1 MGKKVNRAIVLMMA
15 ISLLLGSVTAYAA
28 ENQEPAIEEVELQ
41 AQNASSGR
49 ELVDVIYFQVSG
61 EEVTFSDEPIDS
73 SVTTY
78 QSDNVITGSINYYY
92 DGMDSQNR
100 PGYTVEATMISSNL
114 NISSSNLMTKAEGV
128 SDWHENEVNHYTG
141 KVAVNTRSYI
151 YNKQKSRR
159 YRFPYRRL
167 LTNIVFNLFPEYFQG
182 LPPTTSRKSR
192 P

>member
-141 KVAVNTRSYI
+141 KVAAPHFCIFI
-151 YNKQKSRR
+151 YS
-159 YRFPYRRL
+159 
-167 LTNIVFNLFPEYFQG
+167 LTNYDCYTVKQHFLCKIFDTQNTLIKPY
-182 LPPTTSRKSR
+182 
-192 P
+192 

>member
-78 QSDNVITGSINYYY
+78 QSDNVITGSINYCCFNCIS
-92 DGMDSQNR
+92 GS
-100 PGYTVEATMISSNL
+100 TMISSNL

-151 YNKQKSRR
+151 YTNNPPAN
-159 YRFPYRRL
+159 PYCEVKL
-167 LTNIVFNLFPEYFQG
+167 YVTDSEDFEIYIGYTKLQDAME
-182 LPPTTSRKSR
+182 RK
-192 P
+192 

>member
-100 PGYTVEATMISSNL
+100 PGY
-114 NISSSNLMTKAEGV
+114 SNLMTKAEGV

-151 YNKQKSRR
+151 YTNNPPAN
-159 YRFPYRRL
+159 PYCEVKL
-167 LTNIVFNLFPEYFQG
+167 YVTDSEDFEIYIGYTKLQDAME
-182 LPPTTSRKSR
+182 RK
-192 P
+192 

>member
-49 ELVDVIYFQVSG
+49 ELVDV
-61 EEVTFSDEPIDS
+61 IDS

-151 YNKQKSRR
+151 YTNNPPAN
-159 YRFPYRRL
+159 PYCEVKL
-167 LTNIVFNLFPEYFQG
+167 YVTDSKDFEIYIGYTKLQDAME
-182 LPPTTSRKSR
+182 RK
-192 P
+192 

>member
-100 PGYTVEATMISSNL
+100 PGY
-114 NISSSNLMTKAEGV
+114 
-128 SDWHENEVNHYTG
+128 ENEVNHYTG

-151 YNKQKSRR
+151 YTNNPPAN
-159 YRFPYRRL
+159 PYCEVKL
-167 LTNIVFNLFPEYFQG
+167 YVTDSEDFEIYIGYTKLQDAME
-182 LPPTTSRKSR
+182 RK
-192 P
+192 

>member
-151 YNKQKSRR
+151 YTNNPPAN
-159 YRFPYRRL
+159 PYCEVKL
-167 LTNIVFNLFPEYFQG
+167 YVTDSEDFEIYIGYTKLQG
-182 LPPTTSRKSR
+182 AMERK
-192 P
+192 

>member
-61 EEVTFSDEPIDS
+61 EEVT
-73 SVTTY
+73 
-78 QSDNVITGSINYYY
+78 INYYY

-151 YNKQKSRR
+151 YTNNPPAN
-159 YRFPYRRL
+159 PYCEVKL
-167 LTNIVFNLFPEYFQG
+167 YVTDSEDFEIYIGYTKLQDAME
-182 LPPTTSRKSR
+182 RK
-192 P
+192 

>member
-41 AQNASSGR
+41 AQNASSG
-49 ELVDVIYFQVSG
+49 
-61 EEVTFSDEPIDS
+61 IDS

-151 YNKQKSRR
+151 YTNNPPAN
-159 YRFPYRRL
+159 PYCEVKL
-167 LTNIVFNLFPEYFQG
+167 YVTDSEDFEIYIGYTKLQDAME
-182 LPPTTSRKSR
+182 RK
-192 P
+192 

>member
-28 ENQEPAIEEVELQ
+28 ENQEPAI
-41 AQNASSGR
+41 
-49 ELVDVIYFQVSG
+49 
-61 EEVTFSDEPIDS
+61 
-73 SVTTY
+73 
-78 QSDNVITGSINYYY
+78 
-92 DGMDSQNR
+92 NR

-151 YNKQKSRR
+151 YTNNPPAN
-159 YRFPYRRL
+159 PYCEVKL
-167 LTNIVFNLFPEYFQG
+167 YVTDSEDFEIYIGYTKLQDAME
-182 LPPTTSRKSR
+182 RK
-192 P
+192 